1 MDILPIVL
9 WGIGVLTSFG
19 ECAYALVSS
28 KYRSHSTE
36 PEVSPPSMTAITGH
50 LVAVICFVMALVIAS
65 YGIDLYD
72 ARMHDFYGIAIPVGG
87 IIAVALLALQIV
99 LLYLQSRRAML
110 TEMNRRLNRYMK

>member
-50 LVAVICFVMALVIAS
+50 LVAVICFVMALVVAS

-72 ARMHDFYGIAIPVGG
+72 AIPVGG

>member
-19 ECAYALVSS
+19 ECVYALVSS
-28 KYRSHSTE
+28 KYRSRSTE
-36 PEVSPPSMTAITGH
+36 PDVLPPSLTAIAGH

-65 YGIDLYD
+65 YCIDLYD
-72 ARMHDFYGIAIPVGG
+72 ARMHDFYGSAIPVGG
-87 IIAVALLALQIV
+87 VIAIVLLALQIV
-99 LLYLQSRRAML
+99 LLYMQSRRAML

>member
-1 MDILPIVL
+1 
-9 WGIGVLTSFG
+9 
-19 ECAYALVSS
+19 
-28 KYRSHSTE
+28 
-36 PEVSPPSMTAITGH
+36 
-50 LVAVICFVMALVIAS
+50 MALVIAS

-87 IIAVALLALQIV
+87 VIAVVLLALQIV